1 MKMMKLLGAASTAAL
16 IAGAAHAQLDLVQV
30 ASGGHDIAAPIEVAE
45 EIDFAALSDAT
56 TGDSAI
62 FGLEVLTQ
70 GQVPPGQNILLSVSV
85 ANGAFSEDLVDGT
98 TYVVNG
104 ATGAVVQ
111 SGGAAGSSSVQF
123 LITSD
128 TTDSSI
134 TGGGVDGVALELP
147 VFMSSCDDLTFSVTE
162 FETEVG
168 GNAIE
173 GGAADLSDGAGE
185 DQSAVTCVDA
195 FTASVAPDA
204 DNTTISFAGGFTTFV
219 SANSDTSSSAELGEF
234 EFAVDTT
241 VFVDLGTTLAAPG
254 MADGFNASVD
264 FADTSGLA
272 TGNAVAG
279 TGPLFATAA
288 TAPAANSIG
297 LAGTTAAT
305 TSSETGQF
313 FVQTDGDPIMAQV
326 VTVSGA
332 ELTLDDTYLQ
342 ATDPFLS
349 ADVEDLVFNGSTFG
363 PFDWV
368 ADTTGRVNSIFRITG
383 LDMQTDDISS
393 LMIVDNSRNGT
404 DGVYPFT
411 LLASDIE
418 GSEVRMVSST
428 LEGIAGSFGTADI
441 TFIFGDTLDLDVDRL
456 LSGPSTATVV
466 PFGDGAN
473 QDGVDADSLV
483 QSATQDDD
491 GNY

>member
-70 GQVPPGQNILLSVSV
+70 GQVPPGQNILLSVDV
-85 ANGAFSEDLVDGT
+85 VNGVFSEDLVDGT
-98 TYVVNG
+98 TYVVFG

-111 SGGAAGSSSVQF
+111 SGGAAGSSTVQF

-128 TTDSSI
+128 TSDSSI

-147 VFMSSCDDLTFSVTE
+147 VLMSSCDDLTFSVTE

-173 GGAADLSDGAGE
+173 GGVADLSDGAGE

-219 SANSDTSSSAELGEF
+219 SANSDTASSAELGEF

-241 VFVDLGTTLAAPG
+241 VFVDLGTTVAAPG

-272 TGNAVAG
+272 SGTATTGDA
-279 TGPLFATAA
+279 LFTVAA

-368 ADTTGRVNSIFRITG
+368 ADTNGRVNSIFRITG
-383 LDMQTDDISS
+383 LDMQSDDIAS
-393 LMIVDNSRNGT
+393 LLIVDNSRNGT
-404 DGVYPFT
+404 DGVFPFT

-418 GSEVRMVSST
+418 GSEIRMVSST
-428 LEGIAGSFGTADI
+428 LEGIAGAFGTADI
-441 TFIFGDTLDLDVDRL
+441 TMVFGDTLDLDVDRL

-473 QDGVDADSLV
+473 QDGVDADATTR
-483 QSATQDDD
+483 SAEEDD
-491 GNY
+491 GGNF